1 MLSHT
6 QIKNLL
12 GTAGNHL
19 NELELDQIRTLLLE
33 LASIEYH
40 SFCSQK
46 NAGNVPSDAEIS
58 PNASKN

>member
-19 NELELDQIRTLLLE
+19 NEIELDQIRTLLLE

-46 NAGNVPSDAEIS
+46 NAENPPSDAEIS

>member
-1 MLSHT
+1 MISHT

-12 GTAGNHL
+12 GTTSNHL
-19 NELELDQIRTLLLE
+19 NEIELDQIRTLLLE